1 MKPHSVISRN
11 VAKKFVHDLRRKGKK
26 VIFTNG
32 FFDIIHVGHVKFL
45 EKAKSLGD
53 VLMVGINSDKS
64 IKLIKGK
71 RRPLMSQQERAKLV
85 SSLNCVDYVILFD
98 EKLPSK
104 ILSELKPDIHVKGA
118 DYTIKKLPERKVIN
132 SYGGKIMLLPLIKG
146 KSTTNIINKIVR
158 VYGKN
163 GAKKI

>member
-11 VAKKFVHDLRRKGKK
+11 IAKKLVRDLRRKGKK